1 MEVGL
6 KNGTMVDVALKL
18 LEGQAVG
25 LCPRVEAQ
33 GDPRLVVLG
42 PEQMPLSPEQMVRG
56 PRLAERWWVL
66 IAGLE
71 MQVEGW

>member
-1 MEVGL
+1 MLVHSVPTLVEVGL

-33 GDPRLVVLG
+33 GDP
-42 PEQMPLSPEQMVRG
+42 
-56 PRLAERWWVL
+56 
-66 IAGLE
+66 
-71 MQVEGW
+71 